1 MANDMPA
8 SAVHFASKR
17 RPYSVL
23 ILLLWFAL
31 VLPAF
36 ATPLRVGVMTMQP
49 GEIFWERFGHNAI
62 VVDDGKKAISYN
74 FGFFDPSETDFVGNF
89 IQGRMNYV
97 LAALPLQDD
106 LVYYRKSGRGVAIQ
120 WLNLNPPQSKAI
132 AERLEFLARPENARY
147 RYDYFT
153 NNCATQVRDVLD
165 AALNGRLRGPMSAS
179 SLGNSYRSETVR
191 LAWPAKW
198 MALGFDLGLGRPAD
212 KPLSRWQE
220 AFIPMNL
227 AASLSTITLPDG
239 RALVAFEQTILPHR
253 LAKPPVELPQW
264 PLTALF
270 VGAAMALGFKAAN
283 RYGRKTANAL
293 MLAFWSLAG
302 LFGSVMA
309 LLWLFSAHRFAYA
322 NENLLLLSPLAGL
335 LPVLFML
342 RRQPHW
348 QRPYVL
354 GVKAVA
360 LMAVTAAALK
370 LLGFSTQNNMNWLV
384 LALPL
389 HAVVCRHALQ
399 DMAQKTAQ

>member
-1 MANDMPA
+1 MA
-8 SAVHFASKR
+8 VF
-17 RPYSVL
+17 
-23 ILLLWFAL
+23 LLWFAL
-31 VLPAF
+31 LLPAM
-36 ATPLRVGVMTMQP
+36 AAPLRVGVMTMQP

-62 VVDDGKKAISYN
+62 VIDDGSIATSYN
-74 FGFFDPSETDFVGNF
+74 FGFFDPSEDGFVGNF

-106 LVYYRKSGRGVAIQ
+106 LVYYRKSGRGVSIQ
-120 WLNLNPPQSKAI
+120 WLNLDPQQSKAI
-132 AERLEFLARPENARY
+132 AMRLEFLARPENARY

-227 AASLSTITLPDG
+227 AASLSTITRPDG
-239 RALVAFEQTILPHR
+239 RALVASEQTILPHR
-253 LAKPPVELPQW
+253 LAKPPAELPQW
-264 PLTALF
+264 PLTALL
-270 VGAAMALGFKAAN
+270 VGAAMAFGFMAANRLSRKAAN
-283 RYGRKTANAL
+283 TL

-322 NENLLLLSPLAGL
+322 NENLLLLSPVAGL

-342 RRQPHW
+342 RRRPHW
-348 QRPYVL
+348 QRYYVL

-360 LMAVTAAALK
+360 FMAVMAAAFK

-389 HAVVCRHALQ
+389 HTVVCRHALQ
-399 DMAQKTAQ
+399 ELGQKTAP